1 VKKFSVWDI
10 IVVIVGAIVGT
21 LLFNIFLSPIVDIAE
36 NNNPL
41 YAIALLLAIGIVAC
55 LALGLLQDYKVKND
69 EIK

>member
-1 VKKFSVWDI
+1 MKKFSVWDI